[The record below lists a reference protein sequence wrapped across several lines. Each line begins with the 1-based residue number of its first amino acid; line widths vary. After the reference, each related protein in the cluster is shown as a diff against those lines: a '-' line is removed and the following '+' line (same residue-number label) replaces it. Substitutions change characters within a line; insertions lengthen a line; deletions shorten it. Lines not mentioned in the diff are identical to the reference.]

1 MQPFVLIS
9 ILAFG
14 LILVIAL
21 IVLAIMLRRS
31 SSEGLDI
38 QETHPQG
45 YYVSIGISTGAGLG
59 VAFGLALDNLALGI
73 AIGIAIGTS
82 IGAALEQK
90 NKDKVRPLSGSE
102 QLTQRRG
109 LILALVLGLVILLV
123 IVGLILFAAK

>member
-21 IVLAIMLRRS
+21 IVLAIVLRRS

-45 YYVSIGISTGAGLG
+45 YYMSIGISTGTGLG

-73 AIGIAIGTS
+73 AIGIALGTS

-90 NKDKVRPLSGSE
+90 NKDKIRPVSE
-102 QLTQRRG
+102 WEQRTQKRG
-109 LILALVLGLVILLV
+109 LILALALGLVILLV

>member
-9 ILAFG
+9 ILAFV
-14 LILVIAL
+14 LIVIIAL
-21 IVLAIMLRRS
+21 IVAAILLRRS

-90 NKDKVRPLSGSE
+90 NKDKIRPVSESE
-102 QLTQRRG
+102 QRTQKRG
-109 LILALVLGLVILLV
+109 LILALGFGLVILLV
-123 IVGLILFAAK
+123 IVGLILFAAR